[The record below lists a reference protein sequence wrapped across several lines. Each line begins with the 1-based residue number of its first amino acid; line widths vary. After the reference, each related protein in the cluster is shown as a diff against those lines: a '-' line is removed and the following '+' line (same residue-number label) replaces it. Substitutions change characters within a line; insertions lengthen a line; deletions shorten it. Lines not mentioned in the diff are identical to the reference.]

1 MIEEGQ
7 TMVLDMDTPVLAF
20 LLIKGGTFMFD
31 DEKDIHLHSNFILI
45 THGGSFMVGT
55 EEEPFKHKATITLHG
70 HVRSKEI
77 PVYGAKSIGLR
88 EGYLGLHGQHVPHTW
103 TVLTKTANPGD
114 TQLELKHA
122 VTWKPGDKIVIAPT
136 GKNIRE
142 HEEVMIVGVLEGGK
156 KLQVHPELKY
166 QHISIM
172 QTFDGRVI
180 ETRAEVGLLTRNVV
194 IQGLSIAEV
203 SLGVFKSS
211 HFERVKISQKLK
223 DQLDIA
229 ITVFKS

>member
-1 MIEEGQ
+1 MLHIWCSKCQRIPVRLMFFLFLFKGDFVVIDKGQ
-7 TMVLDMDTPVLAF
+7 TMVLDVDTPVLSF

-55 EEEPFKHKATITLHG
+55 EEEPFKHKATITIHG

-77 PVYGAKSIGLR
+77 PVYGAKSIALR
-88 EGYLGLHGQHVPHTW
+88 EGYLGLHGQHVLHTW
-103 TVLTKTANPGD
+103 TVIMETVNPGD
-114 TQLELKHA
+114 NTLKLKHA

-142 HEEVMIVGVLEGGK
+142 HEEVTIVGVQQAGK
-156 KLQVHPELKY
+156 VIQVYPALKY
-166 QHISIM
+166 KHISIV
-172 QTFDGRVI
+172 QHFAGRVI

-194 IQGLSIAEV
+194 IQGL
-203 SLGVFKSS
+203 
-211 HFERVKISQKLK
+211 
-223 DQLDIA
+223 
-229 ITVFKS
+229 